1 MKTYKYIT
9 IISVLF
15 FFSSCEKD
23 EAAAVA
29 EQTSNLQMVVE
40 PFGTIDLPENFQ
52 GSPGTI
58 STDME
63 LGFRLSA
70 ATTYNG
76 SAVSVMYAG
85 NTYIIPA
92 GSNEIIVG
100 TKTISIDVGTET
112 TIPYTGLQTM
122 LQLEFDAIDFD
133 IAVNDVS
140 RPADLVL
147 LKGEAENLSKSINAI
162 LYPGFPTAN
171 ADNLELVFLNEASES
186 AIWFGMSLFTTSGG
200 WLTDYNQNSN
210 GDYPRFMS
218 IPLDGNGNL
227 AAIPNSADVAP
238 DVIGLDLFTQTFI
251 SQMGYLIWAVS
262 PDGSVQELT
271 GTLPATGPSVDF
283 AVVRIDV
290 SDDTDNPGNKKYVL
304 SDF

>member
-1 MKTYKYIT
+1 MKTYKYIA
-9 IISVLF
+9 IITVLF

-92 GSNEIIVG
+92 GVM
-100 TKTISIDVGTET
+100 K
-112 TIPYTGLQTM
+112 
-122 LQLEFDAIDFD
+122 
-133 IAVNDVS
+133 
-140 RPADLVL
+140 
-147 LKGEAENLSKSINAI
+147 
-162 LYPGFPTAN
+162 
-171 ADNLELVFLNEASES
+171 
-186 AIWFGMSLFTTSGG
+186 
-200 WLTDYNQNSN
+200 
-210 GDYPRFMS
+210 
-218 IPLDGNGNL
+218 
-227 AAIPNSADVAP
+227 
-238 DVIGLDLFTQTFI
+238 
-251 SQMGYLIWAVS
+251 
-262 PDGSVQELT
+262 
-271 GTLPATGPSVDF
+271 
-283 AVVRIDV
+283 
-290 SDDTDNPGNKKYVL
+290 
-304 SDF
+304 